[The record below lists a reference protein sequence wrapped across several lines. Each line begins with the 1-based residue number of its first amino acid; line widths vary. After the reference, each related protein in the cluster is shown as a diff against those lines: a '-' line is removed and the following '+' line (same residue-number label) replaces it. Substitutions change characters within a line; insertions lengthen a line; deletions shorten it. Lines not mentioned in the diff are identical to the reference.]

1 MTGALSQESEEISG
15 CCLSRQPRLLK
26 MSRRVVVYGP
36 LLVAGSKAGI
46 AYAAQAAE
54 TPKDLQ
60 PQPGDL
66 LVLSD
71 SDSGNAPLRPA
82 DIPLAGDPT
91 LAWGFDPKLK
101 IARDGDRL
109 LQVLLMRFDPASLS
123 EREKKW
129 AVEGVVAFSAICT
142 HQGCTV
148 TYWLKT
154 PQVLECPCHQSR
166 YNPRDGAKVVAG
178 PAPRPLPVLPLK
190 MDGGLLVVAASFTD
204 RVGGEQ
210 QR

>member
-1 MTGALSQESEEISG
+1 MTGELLQEFEEASG
-15 CCLSRQPRLLK
+15 RCLSLQTRLLK
-26 MSRRVVVYGP
+26 MSRRSVLCGP
-36 LLVAGSKAGI
+36 LLVAGGRASSVR
-46 AYAAQAAE
+46 AAQAAE

-71 SDSGNAPLRPA
+71 SDSGTVPLKPA
-82 DIPLAGDPT
+82 DLKPGADPY
-91 LAWGFDPKLK
+91 LAWAFDPKLK
-101 IARDGDRL
+101 VARDSDRL

-123 EREKKW
+123 EQEKKW
-129 AVEGVVAFSAICT
+129 ATEGVVGFSAICT

-148 TYWLKT
+148 TYWLNSV
-154 PQVLECPCHQSR
+154 QLLECPCHQSR

-178 PAPRPLPVLPLK
+178 PAPRSLPVLPLK
-190 MDGGLLVVAASFTD
+190 TADGLLVVAASFTD